1 MTCAEAMELLD
12 DYVDGELSEARFQE
26 VELHLAGCPGCRDEE
41 RRLRAVLAH
50 AAALP
55 REAAPERDLW
65 PEIAE
70 RIRPRPRLVLL
81 KRVPMLAPLAMAAA
95 VLVAVVGTVMVA
107 RRQAAPPPFVA
118 SIPATAQPVSLG
130 GDPAHLLEA
139 ERQYDRATSE
149 LLAALNARR
158 ETLSPAT
165 ITMVEQNLRS
175 IDQALAEIRAALRQ
189 DPASPELNHLLT
201 STHQKKL
208 DVLQQVMR
216 LGARL

>member
-1 MTCAEAMELLD
+1 LELSELLD
-12 DYVDGELSEARFQE
+12 DYVDGELSEARFQD
-26 VELHLAGCPGCRDEE
+26 VELHLAGCAACRDEE

-55 REAAPERDLW
+55 REVSPARDLW
-65 PEIAE
+65 PEIAD
-70 RIRPRPRLVLL
+70 RITRRPRLLRL
-81 KRVPMLAPLAMAAA
+81 PWALVPAPLAVAAA
-95 VLVAVVGTVMVA
+95 ILIAVVAGAVLA
-107 RRQAAPPPFVA
+107 RRPPPPPLA
-118 SIPATAQPVSLG
+118 SAPVTAQPASLG
-130 GDPAHLLEA
+130 GDPAHLFDA
-139 ERQYDRATSE
+139 ERQYDKATTE

-165 ITMVEQNLRS
+165 ITMVEQNLRT

-208 DVLQQVMR
+208 DVLQQVVR
-216 LGARL
+216 LGSRL

>member
-1 MTCAEAMELLD
+1 MTCAEVIELLD
-12 DYVDGELSEARFQE
+12 DYADGELSEARFQE
-26 VELHLAGCPGCRDEE
+26 VELHLAGCAACRDEE
-41 RRLRAVLAH
+41 RQLRAVLAH

-55 REAAPERDLW
+55 REASPARDLW
-65 PEIAE
+65 PEIAA
-70 RIRPRPRLVLL
+70 RITRRPRLLL
-81 KRVPMLAPLAMAAA
+81 LPRMPALARLGIAAA
-95 VLVAVVGTVMVA
+95 ILIAVVSGAILA
-107 RRQAAPPPFVA
+107 RRQAGPAPSTA
-118 SIPATAQPVSLG
+118 SVPVTAQPVSLG
-130 GDPAHLLEA
+130 GEPAHLLEA
-139 ERQYDRATSE
+139 EREYDRATSE

-165 ITMVEQNLRS
+165 VAMVEQNLRT
-175 IDQALAEIRAALRQ
+175 IDQALAQIRAALRE